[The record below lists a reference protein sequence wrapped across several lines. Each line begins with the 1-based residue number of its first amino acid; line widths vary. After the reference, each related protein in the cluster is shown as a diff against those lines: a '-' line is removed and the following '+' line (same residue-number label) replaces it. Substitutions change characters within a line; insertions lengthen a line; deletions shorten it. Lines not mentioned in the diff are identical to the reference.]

1 MKGSAVGFKVVVV
14 LWLILS
20 ACYVTYLLVE
30 RKNTFEIGGPEQKLQ
45 RIEESTDITQLK
57 RTAKMYVDFLYGLH
71 NASLRLWVVNLGYG
85 VGNIAFLI
93 YCVCSAGGLSSRCRD
108 EKAPNRL

>member
-20 ACYVTYLLVE
+20 ACYVTYLVVE

-45 RIEESTDITQLK
+45 RIEEATDITQLK
-57 RTAKMYVDFLYGLH
+57 RTAKMYVDFMYGVH

-85 VGNIAFLI
+85 VGNIVFLI
-93 YCVCSAGGLSSRCRD
+93 YCVCCAGGFSSRCCV
-108 EKAPNRL
+108 EKTAAHL